1 MVFNENG
8 PKKKKKKTG
17 RIQEFKVRAELHV
30 QMFSRQ
36 SISECIQQSSGGVF
50 YFSFYVFEKKKVIP
64 CGLAFGW
71 PPTAAEQS
79 CCSQRPEASTARR
92 PRRHQSKSAIGSLQ
106 PSDQITTIITQVSNN
121 YQPQISYKYHRRVRV
136 CYC

>member
-50 YFSFYVFEKKKVIP
+50 YFSFYVFEKKKSYHVVWP
-64 CGLAFGW
+64 LAGRRRLQNR
-71 PPTAAEQS
+71 AAA
-79 CCSQRPEASTARR
+79 ASA
-92 PRRHQSKSAIGSLQ
+92 PRH
-106 PSDQITTIITQVSNN
+106 
-121 YQPQISYKYHRRVRV
+121 PQLAGRGDTKANQQ
-136 CYC
+136 